1 MDVHPECLLHPTR
14 PQRTR
19 GDGDAK
25 LEEKRKLMAKSSQA
39 IWTVSC
45 SMHHYKLVFHRKKVL
60 GNRNGSD
67 TCREGQYHGHP
78 TASSLE
84 EVIVSLRRVVG
95 FSFRKENRKFKHGG
109 AVICMRVQRLDSVVN
124 LE

>member
-14 PQRTR
+14 PQRR
-19 GDGDAK
+19 PGDGDAK
-25 LEEKRKLMAKSSQA
+25 LEEKLKLTAKSSQA

-45 SMHHYKLVFHRKKVL
+45 SMNHYKLVFHRKKVL

-67 TCREGQYHGHP
+67 TCRKGQYHGHP

-84 EVIVSLRRVVG
+84 EAKASKTSKIRYS
-95 FSFRKENRKFKHGG
+95 
-109 AVICMRVQRLDSVVN
+109 ITMQIN
-124 LE
+124 LG

>member
-84 EVIVSLRRVVG
+84 EAKATSKTSKIWYSITMQIN
-95 FSFRKENRKFKHGG
+95 SW
-109 AVICMRVQRLDSVVN
+109 
-124 LE
+124 